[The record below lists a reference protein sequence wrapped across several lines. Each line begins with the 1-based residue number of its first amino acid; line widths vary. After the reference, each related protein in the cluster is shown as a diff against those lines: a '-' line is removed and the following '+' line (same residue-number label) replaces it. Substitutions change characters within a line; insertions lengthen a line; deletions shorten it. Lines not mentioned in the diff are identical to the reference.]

1 MAFKGKV
8 ALITGGGS
16 GMGQTAARVL
26 AQQGARVA
34 LFDIDEEGMAKTAE
48 GFDNVTPYKVDVSD
62 TDGVH
67 AAVRQVESELGPVD
81 RVANAAAIMPFG
93 KLLEQDPKLQLKLM
107 AINYG
112 GLVNIAT
119 GALPGMVGRGSGDFI
134 SFSSMSGLIPGL
146 LMGGYCATKGA
157 VQMYTEIL
165 YHENRDSGV
174 RFCCVCPPP
183 VATPLWKQAEDTVVP
198 RLTESSEAIEPGDV
212 IEDIEKCLEA
222 GRFIS
227 YPGKQTRMGAV
238 MRRLFPNYL
247 WNYAHKAE
255 GF

>member
-1 MAFKGKV
+1 
-8 ALITGGGS
+8 
-16 GMGQTAARVL
+16 
-26 AQQGARVA
+26 
-34 LFDIDEEGMAKTAE
+34 
-48 GFDNVTPYKVDVSD
+48 
-62 TDGVH
+62 
-67 AAVRQVESELGPVD
+67 
-81 RVANAAAIMPFG
+81 
-93 KLLEQDPKLQLKLM
+93 
-107 AINYG
+107 
-112 GLVNIAT
+112 
-119 GALPGMVGRGSGDFI
+119 
-134 SFSSMSGLIPGL
+134 
-146 LMGGYCATKGA
+146 MGGYCATKGA

-222 GRFIS
+222 GRFVS
-227 YPGKQTRMGAV
+227 YPGKQTRMGAI
-238 MRRLFPNYL
+238 MRRLLPNYL

>member
-16 GMGQTAARVL
+16 GMGQTAARLL
-26 AQQGARVA
+26 AQQGASVA
-34 LFDIDEEGMAKTAE
+34 IFDVNEAGMAKTAE
-48 GFDNVTPYKVDVSD
+48 GHDTVRAYKVDISN
-62 TDGVH
+62 TDDVQ
-67 AAVRQVESELGPVD
+67 AAVAQVESDLGPID

-93 KLLEQDPKLQLKLM
+93 KLLEQDPKVQLKLM
-107 AINYG
+107 QINYG

-119 GALPGMVGRGSGDFI
+119 ATLPGMVSRGSGDFI
-134 SFSSMSGLIPGL
+134 SFSSMSGIIPGL

-174 RFCCVCPPP
+174 RFVCVCPPP
-183 VATPLWKQAEDTVVP
+183 VATPLWQQAKDTVVP
-198 RLTESSEAIEPGDV
+198 KLTASGETIQPEEVIADVES
-212 IEDIEKCLEA
+212 CLEA
-222 GRFIS
+222 GKFFS
-227 YPGKQTRMGAV
+227 FPGKNTRMGYI

-247 WNYAHKAE
+247 WNYSHKAE

>member
-26 AQQGARVA
+26 AEQGARVA

-81 RVANAAAIMPFG
+81 RAANAAAIMPFG
-93 KLLEQDPKLQLKLM
+93 RLLEQDPKLQLKLM

-119 GALPGMVGRGSGDFI
+119 GVLPGMVVAAAAI
-134 SFSSMSGLIPGL
+134 SSVFPP
-146 LMGGYCATKGA
+146 
-157 VQMYTEIL
+157 
-165 YHENRDSGV
+165 
-174 RFCCVCPPP
+174 CP
-183 VATPLWKQAEDTVVP
+183 V
-198 RLTESSEAIEPGDV
+198 S
-212 IEDIEKCLEA
+212 
-222 GRFIS
+222 
-227 YPGKQTRMGAV
+227 
-238 MRRLFPNYL
+238 FPDC
-247 WNYAHKAE
+247 
-255 GF
+255 

>member
-16 GMGQTAARVL
+16 GMGQTAARKL
-26 AQQGARVA
+26 AEQGAQVA
-34 LFDIDEEGMAKTAE
+34 IFDVSEEGMAKTAE
-48 GFDNVTPYKVDVSD
+48 GFDNVKAYTVDISN
-62 TDGVH
+62 TDEVH
-67 AAVRQVESELGPVD
+67 AAVEQVESELGAID

-93 KLLEQDPKLQLKLM
+93 RLLEQDPKVQLKLM
-107 AINYG
+107 DINYG

-119 GALPGMVGRGSGDFI
+119 AALPGMVARGSGDFI
-134 SFSSMSGLIPGL
+134 SFSSMSGIIPGL

-165 YHENRDSGV
+165 YHENLNSGV

-183 VATPLWKQAEDTVVP
+183 VATPLWKQAEATVKPKLV
-198 RLTESSEAIEPGDV
+198 ESGETLQPEEVIADVEA
-212 IEDIEKCLEA
+212 CLEK
-222 GRFIS
+222 GEFLS
-227 YPGKQTRMGAV
+227 MPGKQTRTGYR
-238 MRRLFPNYL
+238 MRRWFPGMI
-247 WNYAHKAE
+247 WKHAHKAE